1 VAVLVAGGYG
11 VVLVG
16 TLLLG
21 VASLVL

>member
-1 VAVLVAGGYG
+1 VLVAGGYG